1 MAPRSHTKNQRKGC
15 PNRAALTPFWLLL
28 QILLFTIAISSCKK
42 DSYPKPTAYPR
53 IAYPTADYRQTQ
65 LAAVLFEY
73 PTYASIDRQAAGKE
87 NWINLRFEP
96 YGATLFMSLIK
107 VPMADLDQMI
117 REKEKLAIEQAPPA
131 SEVRKEEFEATDHR
145 FTGYFYLTDGNAPCP
160 VQFLLSNHKD
170 QLFQGSLLFDTAI
183 NRDSLASVVNG
194 LTRDVRHLV
203 ETFQFK
209 N

>member
-1 MAPRSHTKNQRKGC
+1 M
-15 PNRAALTPFWLLL
+15 ALTAFR
-28 QILLFTIAISSCKK
+28 LLFPVFIFIAVFSSCKK

-53 IAYPTADYRQTQ
+53 IAYPVADYRQTQ
-65 LAAVLFEY
+65 LSAVLFEY
-73 PTYASIDRQAAGKE
+73 PTYANIDRQAAGNE

-96 YGATLFMSLIK
+96 YGATLFMSLTK
-107 VPMADLDQMI
+107 VPLTDLDGMI
-117 REKEKLAIEQAPPA
+117 RQKEKLAIDQAPLA

-160 VQFLLSNHKD
+160 IQFLLSNHKG
-170 QLFQGSLLFDTAI
+170 QLFQGSLLFDAAV
-183 NRDSLASVVNG
+183 NRDSLASVVDG